1 MGTAATRAQMS
12 PESVKLR
19 SIATA
24 HAFRFLATL
33 GLLNLI
39 WEVAQIPFYTIW
51 QDGTWGEIVF
61 ALAHCTV
68 GDVLIAAFSATGAI
82 LLTGMRWPRDARASL
97 IFIGFFI
104 GISLS
109 YTIFSEWFNVM
120 VRKSWTYSA
129 MMPVIPPL
137 GTGLFPVLQWIMMPS
152 MASWLTLPK

>member
-1 MGTAATRAQMS
+1 MS
-12 PESVKLR
+12 SELVKLR

-33 GLLNLI
+33 GLLSLI

-61 ALAHCTV
+61 AVAHCTV

-82 LLTGMRWPRDARASL
+82 LLTGMLWPRDARASL
-97 IFIGFFI
+97 IFIGYFI

-109 YTIFSEWFNVM
+109 YTIFSEWLNV
-120 VRKSWTYSA
+120 VVWKNWAYSA
-129 MMPVIPPL
+129 MMPVVPPL
-137 GTGLFPVLQWIMMPS
+137 GTGLLPILQWIMVPIL
-152 MASWLTLPK
+152 ALWLTLRR